1 LPDVVNL
8 DGVKAEP
15 KRRKKNEFGD
25 KTKAHQRYYTN
36 DGEMVP
42 GVTTILNVINKPY
55 LVAWANRLGLEGT
68 NTAKYKDEAAAI
80 GTLAHYLV
88 ECRLKGTKPDLKD
101 FTPAQVERAGHSLRS
116 YDAWLSEQTS
126 FKPIHV
132 ELRLVSEKYHYGG
145 TIDTYAELNG
155 KRALIDYKTSASV
168 YDEHKAQVA
177 AYGKLLIEHGYP
189 LQKILLIKLGRSE
202 GDSFLPVNLSG
213 PELKVFWDLF
223 MAARELYLVQKRVK
237 KL

>member
-1 LPDVVNL
+1 MSDVVNL

-25 KTKAHQRYYTN
+25 KAKAHQRYYLG

-88 ECRLKGTKPDLKD
+88 ECRLRSTEPKLDD
-101 FTPAQVERAGHSLRS
+101 FTPAQVTRAGFSLRS
-116 YDAWLSEQTS
+116 YDAWLANQAS
-126 FKPIHV
+126 FEPIKV

-145 TIDTYAELNG
+145 TIDTYANLNA
-155 KRALIDYKTSASV
+155 RAALVDYKTSAAV

-177 AYGKLLIEHGYP
+177 AYGKLLKEHGYP
-189 LQKILLIKLGRSE
+189 VQRILLVKLGRDE
-202 GDSFLPVNLSG
+202 GDSYEEVSLSA
-213 PELKVFWDLF
+213 PQLRVYWEMF

>member
-1 LPDVVNL
+1 
-8 DGVKAEP
+8 
-15 KRRKKNEFGD
+15 
-25 KTKAHQRYYTN
+25 
-36 DGEMVP
+36 MVP

-88 ECRLKGTKPDLKD
+88 ECRLRSTQPDLKD
-101 FTPAQVERAGHSLRS
+101 FTPAQVERAGYSLRS
-116 YDAWLSEQTS
+116 YDAWLANQTS
-126 FKPIHV
+126 FEPIKV

-145 TIDTYAELNG
+145 TIDTYADLNG
-155 KRALIDYKTSASV
+155 KTALVDYKTSAAV

-177 AYGKLLIEHGYP
+177 AYGKLLQENGYS
-189 LQKILLIKLGRSE
+189 LQRILLVKLGRDE
-202 GDSFLPVNLSG
+202 GDSYEEVSLSA
-213 PELKVFWDLF
+213 PQLRVYWELF